1 MKLRVQLGSFVAS
14 LALLLATAPI
24 AIGADQAVTATSGNA
39 FTPQTVTLTEGQ
51 QVTWTNTGGYHNVH
65 FDDDSFVQPPGVQL
79 DPWTVSRTFNAVGSF
94 SYYCDAHLAVGMAG
108 TVNVLAAASGA
119 TGADAPAGATPVSG
133 QGMQGGSTPQCASKR
148 AFAIRLRGFDS
159 GRVRS
164 AVVSLNG
171 KELPVRKQT
180 IDGRLRHTTDIDLR
194 GLPRGTYNV
203 TITVTTK
210 SGRVLRGIRTYRTCA
225 DKLTASKLPRL

>member
-1 MKLRVQLGSFVAS
+1 MTRRVHLGSFVAS
-14 LALLLATAPI
+14 LGLLFATAP
-24 AIGADQAVTATSGNA
+24 AAFGADQAVTATGANT
-39 FTPQTVTLTEGQ
+39 FTPQTVSVTEGE

-65 FDDDSFVQPPGVQL
+65 FDDESFVQPPGVQL

-119 TGADAPAGATPVSG
+119 TGTDTPAGGTPTGG
-133 QGMQGGSTPQCASKR
+133 QGTHGGSPPRCASKR
-148 AFAIRLRGFDS
+148 EFPIRLRGIDS
-159 GRVRS
+159 RRVRS

-171 KELPVRKQT
+171 KELPVRKEA
-180 IDGRLRHTTDIDLR
+180 IDGRLRHTTRIDLR

-203 TITVTTK
+203 TITVTTE
-210 SGRVLRGIRTYRTCA
+210 SGRVLRGVRTYRTCA
-225 DKLTASKLPRL
+225 DKLTSSKLPRL